1 MRKFEEK
8 ISAAWQDAV
17 NLVLGAWLALSPL
30 VLGYAARNDAA
41 WNAYLVGA
49 AIVIMAAS
57 AIWYFQQWEEWINAL
72 LGLWLIVSPWIIGYS
87 ALEVPLW
94 NQVVVG
100 VLTAGLAIWAA
111 QAENRGDRIA
121 AR

>member
-30 VLGYAARNDAA
+30 ILGYTAQNEAAL
-41 WNAYLVGA
+41 NAYVAGA
-49 AIVIMAAS
+49 AIVILAAS

-72 LGLWLIVSPWIIGYS
+72 LGLWLIVSPWILGYS
-87 ALEVPLW
+87 TLEVPLW
-94 NQVVVG
+94 NQIAVG

-111 QAENRGDRIA
+111 QAENRNDRVA
-121 AR
+121 AK